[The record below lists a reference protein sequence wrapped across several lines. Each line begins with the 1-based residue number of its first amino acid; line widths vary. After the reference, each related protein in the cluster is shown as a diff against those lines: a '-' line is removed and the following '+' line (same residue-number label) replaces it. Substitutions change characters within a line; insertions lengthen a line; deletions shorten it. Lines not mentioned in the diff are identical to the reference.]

1 MPLEKGKSE
10 KAFSHNVSELVHAG
24 HPQKQA
30 LAIAYKEAGE
40 DSEDVYTE
48 GCAMDEAS
56 VEKAVA
62 ALSKLNDDIDAD
74 GELRKALSAFIK
86 SKRGTKDTLRR
97 PMLSA
102 VRMRDDANEFRV
114 YDELNFYA
122 PGELGKTRK
131 TTPEGFLLCE
141 GVAIAR
147 TGEQLYSDKELPL
160 KASGDGTIV
169 VDRPASEVFSEKTIA
184 SFNGKPV
191 TVEHPNE
198 FVNPNTWKQLAVGT
212 VQNARR
218 GEGIEDEFLIADLLI
233 TDEAAIKYVNKE
245 LPELSCGYDS
255 EYEQTEAGRASQHN
269 IIGNH
274 VALVD
279 RGRAGPRVAIRDH
292 QPGVL
297 KMSKVKFSDR
307 IRALLTAVTNKD
319 HATVDKM
326 LDAEEGSP
334 SMPND
339 VEGYG
344 SWDAL
349 DKRIGDAIDRAFKK
363 HAKDAEEGT
372 RGKEKTG
379 EEPSAEEKE
388 SMSKSEKEDKRAK
401 EAEKAGEAQDMVLSA
416 EEAEHDPDMLGRV
429 WVGDSVKPPLRSILA
444 AAEILSPGIT
454 VPTADAVSQRGVK
467 QFMLTSLLRANA
479 TDEGKKAIA
488 PLLRGRTLD
497 SLPGREVM
505 AVFTAASEI
514 RKAHNQAAARP
525 AQGTK
530 TLDDTKKFSAT
541 KSIADIQ
548 RMNDEF
554 YGNSKRA

>member
-1 MPLEKGKSE
+1 MPLEKGKGE
-10 KAFSHNVSELVHAG
+10 KAFSHNVSELVRAG

-56 VEKAVA
+56 VSKAVA
-62 ALSKLNDDIDAD
+62 ALAKLDDDIDAD
-74 GELRKALSAFIK
+74 GELREALAAFIK

-97 PMLSA
+97 PWLSA
-102 VRMRDDANEFRV
+102 YRTRDDANEFRV
-114 YDELNFYA
+114 FDELNFYA

-131 TTPEGFLLCE
+131 KTPEGFLLCE

-160 KASGDGTIV
+160 DANKDGVII
-169 VDRPASEVFSEKTIA
+169 VDRPADEVFSERTIA

-198 FVNPNTWKQLAVGT
+198 FVSPNTWKQLAVGT
-212 VQNARR
+212 VQNTRR
-218 GEGIEDEFLIADLLI
+218 GTGVDDEFLIADLLI
-233 TDEAAIKYVNKE
+233 TDQAAIDYVNRE

-255 EYEQTEAGRASQHN
+255 EYDQTEAGRASQRN

-292 QPGVL
+292 QPEDL
-297 KMSKVKFSDR
+297 KMGNSVKLSDR
-307 IRALLTAVTNKD
+307 IRSLLAAVSNKD
-319 HATVDKM
+319 HATVARI
-326 LDAEEGSP
+326 LDSEEGSP
-334 SMPND
+334 SEPND
-339 VEGYG
+339 VPGYG

-349 DKRIGDAIDRAFKK
+349 DKRMSDMIDKAFKK
-363 HAKDAEEGT
+363 FKDESMRGPEKSGKEPGAEEEET
-372 RGKEKTG
+372 RAKAL
-379 EEPSAEEKE
+379 AEE
-388 SMSKSEKEDKRAK
+388 KRAK
-401 EAEKAGEAQDMVLSA
+401 EAEDDVLSA
-416 EEAEHDPDMLGRV
+416 VETAKDPDMLGRV
-429 WVGDSVKPPLRSILA
+429 WVGDSVTPTLRSVLA
-444 AAEILSPGIT
+444 AAEILSPGIS

-467 QFMLTSLLRANA
+467 QFMLTSLLRAQA

-488 PLLRGRTLD
+488 PFLRGRTLD

-505 AVFTAASEI
+505 TIFTAAAEV
-514 RKAHNQAAARP
+514 RKAQNAAAARP
-525 AQGTK
+525 VPGVTPTA
-530 TLDDTKKFSAT
+530 DAKKFSAA
-541 KSIADIQ
+541 KSVAEVQ

-554 YGNSKRA
+554 YGNTKRA